1 MKKAI
6 YKILGMLLSLASS
19 RFLAT
24 EVDGKFIDDALKKTI
39 PNYGTKVTRPL
50 ALDSKYYTVTSVEFA
65 HMKRIDLVDK
75 AIYLANRF
83 DCDDFAITSKSMM
96 ALLFGVN
103 SVGIVIDNVG
113 HHAYNLVVFSD
124 GYVKFYE
131 PQTDEEIDIA
141 THPKYNLTEGLII
154 L

>member
-1 MKKAI
+1 MKKII

-19 RFLAT
+19 RFSAT
-24 EVDGKFIDDALKKTI
+24 EVDGKFIDEALKKAI
-39 PNYGTKVTRPL
+39 PNFGTKVIRPL
-50 ALDSKYYTVTSVEFA
+50 ALDSKYYTVTAVEFE

-96 ALLFGVN
+96 ALLFGIN
-103 SVGIVIDNVG
+103 SIGLVIDNVG
-113 HHAYNLVVFSD
+113 HHAYNVVIFSD

-131 PQTDEEIDIA
+131 PQTDEEIDIV
-141 THPKYNLTEGLII
+141 THSKYNLKEGLII